1 MMTDALRWLLEGLDA
16 HLQSGEL
23 TLPVLFVLICCL
35 GPVLWAW
42 WWRAVVLRKI
52 VRLHEEIIQQKDAE
66 LARMVKLY
74 GGRQLAS
81 SGPATAPAV
90 EKLSRVSPAQE

>member
-1 MMTDALRWLLEGLDA
+1 MTDALHRLLEGLDA
-16 HLQSGEL
+16 HVQRGDL
-23 TLPVLFVLICCL
+23 TLPLLFVLICWL

-74 GGRQLAS
+74 GGPQLARP
-81 SGPATAPAV
+81 GPATAPPV
-90 EKLSRVSPAQE
+90 ETLSRVPSARE